1 MHGVYM
7 VKRLACPVFTAH
19 QTWRTT
25 TMLSSTAPLMSV
37 VPTSKTQKKSQ
48 SNNVGHAQNISQHQQ
63 IKRSLKQMHNTG
75 WIGIYV
81 DRNQMY
87 AQILRSIYK
96 HIIKYEN
103 VRVHVTG
110 LKRRQYIQI
119 TNFTTFDENRV
130 ICKIVLIQQHRRNT
144 KKFYFHTSHFILHLH
159 YSNNSAIVDMTAT
172 QTSVDGIIFNSTAVF

>member
-48 SNNVGHAQNISQHQQ
+48 SNNVGHAQNSSQHQQ

-103 VRVHVTG
+103 VRVHVSG

-119 TNFTTFDENRV
+119 TNFTTFDEKIV

-144 KKFYFHTSHFILHLH
+144 KFFTSTHPTL
-159 YSNNSAIVDMTAT
+159 YSIC
-172 QTSVDGIIFNSTAVF
+172 IIPTTLQLLM